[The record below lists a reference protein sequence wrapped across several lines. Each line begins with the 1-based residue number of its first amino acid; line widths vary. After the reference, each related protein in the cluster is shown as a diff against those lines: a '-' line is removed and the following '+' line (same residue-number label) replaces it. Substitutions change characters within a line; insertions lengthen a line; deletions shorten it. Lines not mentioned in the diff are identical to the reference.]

1 MPNRDALKVDL
12 LHTDDEYRRLH
23 AEHQEYEGRLHAILQ
38 KSLPSQE
45 DEVAE
50 KQIKLHKLALKDRME
65 QILHSRAEMGAPV

>member
-12 LHTDDEYRRLH
+12 LRTDEEFSRLH
-23 AEHQEYEGRLHAILQ
+23 AEHQQYEERLQAIYQ
-38 KSLPSQE
+38 KSLLSQE

-65 QILHSRAEMGAPV
+65 QILHSRAEMGVPA